1 MKKRGSILTEN
12 VIFLVLNVSFF
23 IILAVFL
30 FRQGGGAF
38 MEQAYAKQIALS
50 LDSAKPGMEILID
63 IEKGANSD
71 KEWFS
76 QNFKNSVTISGNV
89 VKVTFSK
96 NGGYSY
102 SFFNKVQPSIDVFPN
117 GKVYIVIKNGQ

>member
-1 MKKRGSILTEN
+1 MRKRASILTEN
-12 VIFLVLNVSFF
+12 VIFLVLNISFF

-71 KEWFS
+71 KEWFAE
-76 QNFKNSVTISGNV
+76 NFRDSVTISENV
-89 VKVTFSK
+89 VTVAFSK

-102 SFFNKVQPSIDVFPN
+102 SFFNKVKPSIDVFPS
-117 GKVYIVIKNGQ
+117 GKVYIVVKNG